1 MPLSEEL
8 VFGYVLHMFLV
19 GVPITLSLCSMYNLD
34 EAALTMLV
42 TCCFQFSWLPT
53 VMSSS
58 LIAWSSWQGWGP
70 TDNCGGGTF
79 LMEEQKYTTIVLVW
93 LFAIVTLLHPHV
105 EPSKVTC
112 SCE

>member
-58 LIAWSSWQGWGP
+58 LIAWVP

-79 LMEEQKYTTIVLVW
+79 LMEEQKYTTIVLV
-93 LFAIVTLLHPHV
+93 
-105 EPSKVTC
+105 
-112 SCE
+112 